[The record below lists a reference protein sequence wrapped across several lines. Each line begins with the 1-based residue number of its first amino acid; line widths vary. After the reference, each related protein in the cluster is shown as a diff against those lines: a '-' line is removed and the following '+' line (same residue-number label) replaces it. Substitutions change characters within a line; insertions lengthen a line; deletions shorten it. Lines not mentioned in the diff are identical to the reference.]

1 MPQGRGA
8 QAAEYTHVVVGGGM
22 YGCWVA
28 LQLAVAARGARVA
41 IVEREPDLLR
51 RASWNN
57 QARVHGGYHYPRSL
71 LTGIRSRANAPR
83 FAAAFPSAID
93 DSFEHYYAIAR
104 NRSNVTPEQFRRFCE
119 SIGAGLRPAPARI
132 RSLFDPDAV
141 EAVFGVTEHAFN
153 ADRLRDCLRRRLD
166 EAGVAVATGHEAV
179 AVAAGPDGGAPL
191 WLTVAD
197 ARSGETAAWPC
208 QFLYNCTYS
217 ALNGL
222 LSRSG
227 LRTMRLT
234 HEAAEIALIEPPPR
248 LRNLGITV
256 MCGPFFSMM
265 PFPPAGL
272 ASLSHVRY
280 TPHYSWTEDGAG
292 EGCAPHRPAFPLPS
306 HFERMRRDAARYVPA
321 MRDCAHVRSLWEV
334 KTILPQ
340 SDANDSRPI
349 LLKRDARVPRV
360 VSLLGGKIDNVFDL
374 DELLAPPGEESR
386 AAAGSAA

>member
-1 MPQGRGA
+1 VTGAAQGGA
-8 QAAEYTHVVVGGGM
+8 AMDYTHVIVGGGM

-28 LQLAVAARGARVA
+28 LRLAAAERGARIA

-83 FAAAFPSAID
+83 FEAEFPSAID
-93 DSFEHYYAIAR
+93 DTFEHYYAIAR
-104 NRSNVTPEQFRRFCE
+104 NRSNVTPEQFRQFCRR
-119 SIGAGLRPAPARI
+119 IGADLRPAPPRI
-132 RSLFDPDAV
+132 RGLFDADAV
-141 EAVFGVTEHAFN
+141 EAVFGVTEYAFD
-153 ADRLRDCLRRRLD
+153 ADRLREALRRRLRD
-166 EAGVAVATGHEAV
+166 AGVAIATGMEAV
-179 AVAAGPDGGAPL
+179 AVASGAAAL
-191 WLTVAD
+191 RLAVTD
-197 ARSGETAAWPC
+197 LQSGETHAWTC
-208 QFLYNCTYS
+208 RFLYNCTYS
-217 ALNGL
+217 ALNRL
-222 LSRSG
+222 LARSG
-227 LRTMRLT
+227 LRTVRLT
-234 HEAAEIALIEPPPR
+234 HEATEIALVEPPGR

-280 TPHYSWTEDGAG
+280 TPHYSWTEGAG
-292 EGCAPHRPAFPLPS
+292 EGAPAAHRPAFPLAS
-306 HFERMRRDAARYVPA
+306 NFERMRRDAARYVPA
-321 MRDCAHVRSLWEV
+321 MRECAHVRSLWEV

-360 VSLLGGKIDNVFDL
+360 MSLLGGKIDNVFDL
-374 DELLAPPGEESR
+374 DEALSRPGADARPAAPGGAP
-386 AAAGSAA
+386 